1 MFIFKWRISHEKRK
15 KKRKLQLS
23 VMFCW
28 FSFSSTPLLHKCRY
42 INGTFFM
49 ILLIK
54 QTYLNTPNFNF
65 TEFVVCTVGWIAS
78 RVGRSGSVVV
88 IDDVSAMRYAGYI
101 DMIRYRI
108 SCVAG
113 VFETE
118 KTVFLGRCIR
128 YINRESK
135 ESTSEVVDFVYK
147 RIRCYTFKCTTRM
160 AITFVSAFIV
170 VMPFY
175 QIKYSYILSYVRKQK
190 IPVWVENLH
199 RR

>member
-1 MFIFKWRISHEKRK
+1 MK
-15 KKRKLQLS
+15 Q
-23 VMFCW
+23 
-28 FSFSSTPLLHKCRY
+28 HKCRY

-54 QTYLNTPNFNF
+54 QIYLKTPNFNF
-65 TEFVVCTVGWIAS
+65 TEFVVCTVGWITS
-78 RVGRSGSVVV
+78 RVRWSGSVVV
-88 IDDVSAMRYAGYI
+88 IDDVSAVRYAGYI

-128 YINRESK
+128 YVHRESE

-147 RIRCYTFKCTTRM
+147 CIRCYTFKCMTRM
-160 AITFVSAFIV
+160 TIAFVSAFIELCH
-170 VMPFY
+170 FTK
-175 QIKYSYILSYVRKQK
+175 QNKFLSNRTYEKKDSGMSRKLTSK
-190 IPVWVENLH
+190 INEKKMFLL
-199 RR
+199 R